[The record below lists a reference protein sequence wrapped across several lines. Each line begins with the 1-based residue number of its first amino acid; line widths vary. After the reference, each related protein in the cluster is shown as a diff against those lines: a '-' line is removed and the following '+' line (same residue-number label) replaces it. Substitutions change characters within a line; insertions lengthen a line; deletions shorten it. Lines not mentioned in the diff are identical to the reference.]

1 MTPRAFGPGLHGH
14 GEAFLLFPFLA
25 ALVLLLALLAATGL
39 HLVRSG
45 RLEIGQAGRTRP
57 EDDAKRVLAD
67 RFARGDISGE
77 EFMERSSLL
86 NWTPGVEAAA
96 PPRPWLRRLRG

>member
-1 MTPRAFGPGLHGH
+1 VTPRDFGPGLHGH
-14 GEAFLLFPFLA
+14 GEAFLVLPFLA

-39 HLVRSG
+39 YLVRSG
-45 RLEIGQAGRTRP
+45 KLDLGRAGRSRP
-57 EDDAKRVLAD
+57 EEDAKRVLAE

-86 NWTPGVEAAA
+86 NWTPGVQEAA
-96 PPRPWLRRLRG
+96 RPWRPRLRR